1 MNPSVREW
9 PTVGERV
16 RSVVVA
22 GRVRQDRRAA
32 GAGVTCTTENIA
44 APMSAERHTLPPVH
58 VFPYDTA
65 DLGLSDAD
73 RAAADAPLFED
84 FVAVVRRLRRECP
97 WDREQTHDSTKHLT
111 VEEAYEVVDAIDGG
125 DPRQVA
131 AELGDLF
138 LHVLFHADIAEAAGT
153 FTLSDVMRAEMAK
166 LVRRHPHVFGEEVVG
181 GTGDVLRNWEA
192 IKRAERAEA
201 RAPDAPPPSALD
213 GVPPA
218 LPALLRAERVQHKA
232 AAVGFDFP
240 DAEGAWAKVVEETQ
254 EVRDLLDAGAP
265 ADALQDEIGDLLFA
279 VVNVARMRGVVAE
292 TALRGTV
299 DRFSR
304 RFRHVEARLG
314 EAGRTPQDASLEE
327 MDVLWD
333 EAKKV
338 ERGEA

>member
-1 MNPSVREW
+1 
-9 PTVGERV
+9 
-16 RSVVVA
+16 
-22 GRVRQDRRAA
+22 
-32 GAGVTCTTENIA
+32 
-44 APMSAERHTLPPVH
+44 MSSERHTLPPAH
-58 VFPYDTA
+58 TFPYDVA
-65 DLGLSDAD
+65 ALGLQDAD
-73 RAAADAPLFED
+73 RAAAEAPLFED

-111 VEEAYEVVDAIDGG
+111 VEEAYEVVDAVDRG
-125 DPRQVA
+125 DARALA

-153 FTLSDVMRAEMAK
+153 FTLGDVMRAVMTK

-192 IKRAERAEA
+192 IKQAERAEA
-201 RAPDAPPPSALD
+201 AAASGPGPGAPAPSALD

-240 DAEGAWAKVVEETQ
+240 DADGAWTKVVEETR
-254 EVRDLLDAGAP
+254 EVRDLLDADAP
-265 ADALQDEIGDLLFA
+265 AEALADEVGDLLFA
-279 VVNVARMRGVVAE
+279 VVNVARMRGVVPE

-314 EAGRTPQDASLEE
+314 EAGRTPQDATLEE
-327 MDVLWD
+327 MDALWD
-333 EAKKV
+333 EAKAV
-338 ERGEA
+338 ERGA